1 MKESTPT
8 SGKRKSSPFN
18 FKFKRRSE
26 VGSEKSSNKV
36 SPIVNEKFDQNKLP
50 PIADEIEQVSAI
62 EDENL

>member
-8 SGKRKSSPFN
+8 SAKRKSSPFN

-36 SPIVNEKFDQNKLP
+36 SPIVNEKFD
-50 PIADEIEQVSAI
+50 
-62 EDENL
+62 